1 MCCLEAVNNHI
12 KSRLRIWKKDLQNH
26 KFFCMQIGTK
36 NFSHI
41 RCNFF
46 FKSLIVSTGPS
57 GSYIL
62 YRSWDFNVMCENV
75 FEFDGGLTCTCQEFD
90 LGCGV
95 SMPLT

>member
-1 MCCLEAVNNHI
+1 
-12 KSRLRIWKKDLQNH
+12 
-26 KFFCMQIGTK
+26 MQIGSK
-36 NFSHI
+36 NFSHT
-41 RCNFF
+41 F
-46 FKSLIVSTGPS
+46 FKSLIFLKGPS

-95 SMPLT
+95 SMQLTFKLRTSTLGTNVLL